1 MRFWLDCVPSSS
13 TSQGKRANFTTGHF
27 FKDKK
32 EESWTQFLTG
42 LLAPHKPLEPLTG
55 PLTLKI
61 TYVWPLTAGDQ
72 STKAKRAALDEC
84 PLIWHEQKPD
94 WDNAPKSLVDV
105 MAKLGFF
112 VEDKQI
118 VRATVTKTRG
128 RKTGILISL
137 ESTGYLLRWVEDD
150 ILKAIIGDDHYD
162 DHAGV
167 TE

>member
-1 MRFWLDCVPSSS
+1 MNFWLDCVPSSS
-13 TSQGKRANFTTGHF
+13 TSQGKRANFKTGHF

-42 LLAPHKPLEPLTG
+42 LLLPHKPQEPLTG
-55 PLTLKI
+55 PLTLGI
-61 TYVWPLTAGDQ
+61 AYVWPLTAGDQ
-72 STKAKRAALDEC
+72 STKAKRDALDKC

-112 VEDKQI
+112 VDDKQI

-128 RKTGILISL
+128 RQTGILITLAPTDFKLRWL
-137 ESTGYLLRWVEDD
+137 ESD
-150 ILKAIIGDDHYD
+150 ITMSQIGWEQVIHK
-162 DHAGV
+162 GGG
-167 TE
+167 E